1 MTVISL
7 NKSKQQ
13 KQNQDQDQATIFEIV
28 TNQNPNETSSKL
40 SCFAKEH

>member
-13 KQNQDQDQATIFEIV
+13 IQNQDQATIFEIV
-28 TNQNPNETSSKL
+28 TNQNPNENKQQIIL
-40 SCFAKEH
+40 FC